1 MSKSNGKGL
10 VTDGTSLELP
20 MLELPDAHPCNSC
33 GKCCNYIAI
42 EIDNPSCFKDYDELY
57 WYLTHKGICVYV
69 DWEGDWFI
77 EFETVCEH
85 LTDKNTC
92 GIYEERP
99 KICSSFRWD
108 ECEVSTHE
116 NAWKV
121 RFDTYEELTDWMQEK
136 RPRAWENYVKMRGKL
151 LAKRV
156 ASRRTVIRMSK
167 PKPEAVGAQPT

>member
-1 MSKSNGKGL
+1 M
-10 VTDGTSLELP
+10 
-20 MLELPDAHPCNSC
+20 
-33 GKCCNYIAI
+33 
-42 EIDNPSCFKDYDELY
+42 
-57 WYLTHKGICVYV
+57 YV

-85 LTDKNTC
+85 LTDTKTC

-99 KICSSFRWD
+99 KICSSFQWD

-167 PKPEAVGAQPT
+167 PKPKPEAVGAQPT